1 MSRFL
6 LDTNVVSE
14 LRKRDRADSH
24 LRTWFDEHR
33 DNEFWLSV
41 LVVAE
46 LRRGVELIRRRDVP
60 AASTLMAWLESTI
73 AGYQDRILPITLEIG
88 QRWALLSVPDPVPVI
103 DGLMAATAL
112 EHDLTLVTRN
122 VDDVNRTGAAVVN
135 PFVAVRPYRA
145 SPTTS
150 AT

>member
-14 LRKRDRADSH
+14 LRKRDRADS
-24 LRTWFDEHR
+24 RVRAWFDEHQG
-33 DNEFWLSV
+33 DEFWLSV

-60 AASTLMAWLESTI
+60 AASTLMAWLESI
-73 AGYQDRILPITLEIG
+73 VSEYEDRILPITLEIG
-88 QRWALLSVPDPVPVI
+88 QRWAFLSVPDPVPVI

-122 VDDVNRTGAAVVN
+122 VDDVKRTGAAFFN
-135 PFVAVRPYRA
+135 PFAPA
-145 SPTTS
+145 TPT
-150 AT
+150 

>member
-14 LRKRDRADSH
+14 LRKRDRVDPH
-24 LRTWFDEHR
+24 VRIWFDEHR
-33 DNEFWLSV
+33 EDEFWLSV

-46 LRRGVELIRRRDVP
+46 LRRGIELIRRRDEP
-60 AASTLMAWLESTI
+60 AASILTAWLESTI
-73 AGYQDRILPITLEIG
+73 SAYEDRILPITLGIG
-88 QRWALLSVPDPVPVI
+88 RRWALLSVPDPVPVI

-122 VDDVNRTGAAVVN
+122 VDDVKRSGVAFVN
-135 PFVAVRPYRA
+135 PFVGPVA
-145 SPTTS
+145 STDS
-150 AT
+150 E

>member
-14 LRKRDRADSH
+14 LRKSDRADSH
-24 LRTWFDEHR
+24 VRAWFDDHR
-33 DNEFWLSV
+33 EDEFWLSV

-46 LRRGVELIRRRDVP
+46 LRRGVELIHRRDVP

-73 AGYQDRILPITLEIG
+73 AGYEDRILPITLEIG

-135 PFVAVRPYRA
+135 PFALAAQRPGDD
-145 SPTTS
+145 
-150 AT
+150 

>member
-6 LDTNVVSE
+6 LDTNVISE
-14 LRKRDRADSH
+14 LRKRDRADANV
-24 LRTWFDEHR
+24 RTWIDDHR
-33 DNEFWLSV
+33 DDEFWMSV

-46 LRRGVELIRRRDVP
+46 LRRGVELIRRRDVH

-73 AGYQDRILPITLEIG
+73 VGYKDRLLPVTLEIG
-88 QRWALLSVPDPVPVI
+88 QRWALLSVPDPLPVI

-122 VDDVNRTGAAVVN
+122 VDDVKRTGAAVVN
-135 PFVAVRPYRA
+135 PFVPAVPRA
-145 SPTTS
+145 RNE
-150 AT
+150 

>member
-14 LRKRDRADSH
+14 LRKRDRADPNVRAW
-24 LRTWFDEHR
+24 LK
-33 DNEFWLSV
+33 DNVDAEFWLST

-46 LRRGVELIRRRDVP
+46 LRRGVELIDRRDP
-60 AASTLMAWLESTI
+60 AAGATLRAWLESTV
-73 AGYQDRILPITLEIG
+73 ADYADRILPVTVALG
-88 QRWALLSVPDPVPVI
+88 QRWAALSVPDPLPVI

-122 VDDVNRTGAAVVN
+122 VDDVERTGVTFVN
-135 PFVAVRPYRA
+135 PFAPRSDTSRPG
-145 SPTTS
+145 P
-150 AT
+150 